1 MTGSY
6 QLIAAARPR
15 VKRDV
20 LYTQTAQGVLF
31 HNAEAGFQLAAK
43 SAYRLACVLVPRLTG
58 EYTIAQLCDGLGA
71 GQQEMVAEL
80 VTALLDRGFA
90 RDVEPAPA
98 DADRAGPEVAARF
111 APQINYID
119 HYTGQ
124 AEERFQ
130 RFRTARVAVLGT
142 DQTARWCALS
152 LVRNGAAAVGVQ
164 LPEGSPDDVFEEL
177 TGEIAGLAEA
187 GCPVDLIPVPVA
199 EAGADLDWSDLRGFD
214 VVLVTAGARQV
225 TGLLRSGIPA
235 GVSVLPASVFGGH
248 ALVGPLMTAGRGGC
262 WVCAALRFGANRPAG
277 PAADVWSELVVPP
290 GTGSAPSRALAA
302 MLGNL
307 LAYEVF
313 RLVTGALPAET
324 DGRVIIQD
332 LDSMGSST
340 ETLLAHPRCPFC
352 PGAATAAEAL
362 DAVEPRSPE
371 TATVADADQAD
382 EMFDELLRRSL
393 LVQPSMGVF
402 TAFDDDEITQLP
414 LKASRIRLGLG
425 HAGRRTIA
433 AFDVHHV
440 VGARLSAVYRAA
452 EAYAEHLGPLAAGA
466 RAQDAGLPRIQP
478 ADLAIASGTGAGA
491 GADAGPDSTGTAG
504 WVRATSL
511 LSTAKFLVPAAA
523 VAGFGAAN
531 RDGRCLATS
540 AGSGAGRSAAEAL
553 GRGLATALAQDA
565 LRGALARERA
575 VTRIDLSSLDP
586 DPELVFLV
594 SAAGH
599 LGLDLELLDL
609 GGSDASLHVLVTRA
623 TDETTGRPV
632 WAIGSDVSWQ
642 RAARDAMCDLIG
654 QVQLGREHPG
664 EPVDTGDPLMR
675 ALDPYTLPIK
685 ADAVADPGAVS
696 SWSAVLDDL
705 RARGRDVLAVPT
717 GSVDLERAGI
727 TAVRVLLVGRD

>member
-6 QLIAAARPR
+6 QLVAAARPR

-31 HNAEAGFQLAAK
+31 HNAESGFQLAAK

-58 EYTIAQLCDGLGA
+58 EHTIAQLCDGLGA

-80 VTALLDRGFA
+80 VAALLDRGFA
-90 RDVEPAPA
+90 RDVEPEPA
-98 DADRAGPEVAARF
+98 AAERIGAEVAARF

-124 AEERFQ
+124 AEARFL
-130 RFRTARVAVLGT
+130 RFRDARVAVLGT
-142 DQTARWCALS
+142 DQMARWCALS

-164 LPEGSPDDVFEEL
+164 QPAPPSDGVLAEL
-177 TGEIAGLAEA
+177 TGEIADLVEA
-187 GCPVDLIPVPVA
+187 GCPVDLIEVPA
-199 EAGADLDWSDLRGFD
+199 AAAGAELDWADLRGFD

-225 TGLLRSGIPA
+225 TGLLRSGIPE
-235 GVSVLPASVFGGH
+235 GVSLLPASVFGGH
-248 ALVGPLMTAGRGGC
+248 ALVGPLMSAGRSGC

-290 GTGSAPSRALAA
+290 DGSSAPGRALAA

-324 DGRVIIQD
+324 EGRVIIQD

-352 PGAATAAEAL
+352 RGAAPTAETL

-371 TATVADADQAD
+371 TSAVADADQAD

-414 LKASRIRLGLG
+414 LKASRISLGLG
-425 HAGRRTIA
+425 HAARRTIA

-452 EAYAEHLGPLAAGA
+452 EAYAEHLGPLPTGP
-466 RAQDAGLPRIQP
+466 RAEDAGLPRIRP
-478 ADLAIASGTGAGA
+478 AALAVASGTGA
-491 GADAGPDSTGTAG
+491 DSDSTGAAD

-511 LSTAKFLVPAAA
+511 LSAAKFLVPAAA

-553 GRGLATALAQDA
+553 GRGLATALAHDA
-565 LRGALARERA
+565 LRGAMARERA
-575 VTRIDLSSLDP
+575 VTRIALTSLDQ

-609 GGSDASLHVLVTRA
+609 GGPDASMKVLVARA
-623 TDETTGRPV
+623 VDETTGQPV
-632 WAIGSDVSWQ
+632 WAAGSDIRWQ

-654 QVQLGREHPG
+654 QVQFGRELPG
-664 EPVDTGDPLMR
+664 EPVDTGDPLIR
-675 ALDPYTLPIK
+675 ALDPYALPVK
-685 ADAVADPGAVS
+685 ADAAADLGAAS

-705 RARGRDVLAVPT
+705 RGRGRDALAVPT
-717 GSVDLERAGI
+717 GSADLERAGI
-727 TAVRVLLVGRD
+727 TVVRVLLVGRD